1 MPKASVMTF
10 LAPFLMGGGDGRLF
24 RAPYIGQSFYTE
36 YVPYAGV
43 LAIMLALVA
52 LGRSDRRTKFWA
64 GVVVVALLLAFGAN
78 APLSLNQSFTLFRFL
93 TCFAFRSSFDESTS
107 RLLCLPVVASRFC
120 EYRQEPKEALHRI
133 HRDRRFCLTCLVVTW
148 GRPPEFQLSRKRR

>member
-1 MPKASVMTF
+1 ASYDFFASFSMPKAYVMTF

-52 LGRSDRRTKFWA
+52 LVVRPDRRTKFWA
-64 GVVVVALLLAFGAN
+64 GGVIFGLLVAFGGN
-78 APLSLNQSFTLFRFL
+78 APLSFNRLVYFVPVLNLFRVPARHL
-93 TCFAFRSSFDESTS
+93 MEVYFA
-107 RLLCLPVVASRFC
+107 
-120 EYRQEPKEALHRI
+120 
-133 HRDRRFCLTCLVVTW
+133 
-148 GRPPEFQLSRKRR
+148 